1 MRRDFFLS
9 FAYNVFVCE
18 RGQVAVCDISTFTA
32 AAWKFSSSAFAGPV
46 LAKFAHCH
54 LDPIHT
60 SICIRGLMSW
70 GYLLV
75 GLWRRWRMIA
85 GKSKCL

>member
-1 MRRDFFLS
+1 VRRDFFLS

-46 LAKFAHCH
+46 R
-54 LDPIHT
+54 T
-60 SICIRGLMSW
+60 
-70 GYLLV
+70 
-75 GLWRRWRMIA
+75 
-85 GKSKCL
+85 